1 MLIPLHPLGCDD
13 AHVLVTDGTGS
24 IDFHLCGTRRVY
36 AQPERSSVCETVALR
51 PRSPYGRSKLFV
63 ERPLLELDPPRRHD
77 VCHAIGAQRAGDA
90 AAYRGDVGRMRTGVG

>member
-13 AHVLVTDGTGS
+13 AHILVTDGTGS
-24 IDFHLCGTRRVY
+24 IDFHLCGTRRVN

-63 ERPLLELDPPRRHD
+63 ERPLLELDPPDGMTCATRSERS
-77 VCHAIGAQRAGDA
+77 VPATRPLTA
-90 AAYRGDVGRMRTGVG
+90 AT